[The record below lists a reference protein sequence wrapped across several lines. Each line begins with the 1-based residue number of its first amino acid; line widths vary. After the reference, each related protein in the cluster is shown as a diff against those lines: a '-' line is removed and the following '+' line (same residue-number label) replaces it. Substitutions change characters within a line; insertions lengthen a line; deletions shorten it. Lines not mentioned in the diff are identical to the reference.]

1 VEALHDSLVVRLH
14 ASLFNLLLI
23 LMKLIISISL
33 LLSIGGPL
41 WAQNPAPSVR
51 GEVARRDSSQTVWT
65 PGMTATTEP
74 TLGQDQEIYLL
85 QQSQP
90 FYVRSTTTPVYTTN
104 AFYDFTGL
112 DDWYVSNSI
121 DFGMET
127 IIADR
132 YYFMTE
138 VGGSMVRYDQFDLL
152 DRETLSAKVA
162 LNAAVGET
170 TSIGIGYDTIWYFD
184 RGFKNNDST
193 FQTVTLNANWVHP
206 LSDGAFLALSPS
218 VSRVWSS
225 PGDYD
230 QTVFGLDSQLIIP
243 VSEKTAFGLT
253 GRVSYSD
260 YDHFYESVFN
270 ESRQDLTLGASAFLS
285 IRLRDNIEIRPE
297 IIFMNNNSSLTGTDL
312 FTGSSVDLYDY
323 DAWTI
328 LPTLSIS
335 VHF

>member
-1 VEALHDSLVVRLH
+1 MKRFVSSIIILLTI
-14 ASLFNLLLI
+14 ASA
-23 LMKLIISISL
+23 S
-33 LLSIGGPL
+33 
-41 WAQNPAPSVR
+41 WAQNPGPSVR
-51 GEVARRDSSQTVWT
+51 GEVARRDSAQTAWI
-65 PGMTATTEP
+65 PGMTAITEP

-90 FYVRSTTTPVYTTN
+90 FFVRLTTTPIYTNN

-112 DDWYVSNSI
+112 DDWYISNSL

-138 VGGSMVRYDQFDLL
+138 FCSSMARYDQYDIL
-152 DRETLSAKVA
+152 DRETLSARVA
-162 LNAAVGET
+162 LNATVNQN
-170 TSIGIGYDTIWYFD
+170 TSIGIGYDTTWYFD

-243 VSEKTAFGLT
+243 VSEKAAFGLT

-260 YDHFYESVFN
+260 YDHFYQSVFN

-297 IIFMNNNSSLTGTDL
+297 IIFTNNNSSLTATDL
-312 FTGSSVDLYDY
+312 TTGSSVDLYDY
-323 DAWTI
+323 EAWTI
-328 LPTLSIS
+328 LPTLNIS